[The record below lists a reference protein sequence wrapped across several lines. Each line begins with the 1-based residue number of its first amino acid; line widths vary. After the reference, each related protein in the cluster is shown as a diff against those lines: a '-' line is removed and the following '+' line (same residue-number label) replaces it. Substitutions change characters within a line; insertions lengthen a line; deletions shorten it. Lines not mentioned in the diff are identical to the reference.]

1 MDKLN
6 AIKVCRE
13 VARQGGFAAAARQL
27 NISTPSVSRIV
38 SELEEDLGVRLFLR
52 STRQVSVTEDG
63 DAFLNRTSI
72 LVDELDV
79 ASAEI
84 RERRSIPRGHLNVSS
99 VVAFGQE
106 MVAPAVPGFLALN
119 PQVTLNLRLEN
130 RHVDLIQE
138 NVDLAIRVGDR
149 DGLAASGL
157 TARKLFSQKL
167 IFVASPGYVARY
179 GAPKSLDDVAER
191 PTVKQVSG
199 NWGVVNQLQNGPTQT
214 TFRMPDKFIVNSPNA
229 AVNAVASGHVMG
241 LIGDYLAKDML
252 ATGHLQR
259 LLPDYATM
267 EQPIYAVFV
276 HRTYMPAKLRAFID
290 HLVEAL
296 RQGPES

>member
-84 RERRSIPRGHLNVSS
+84 RERRSIPQGHLNVSS

-179 GAPKSLDDVAER
+179 GAPKSLDDVAESYAQKLV
-191 PTVKQVSG
+191 TV
-199 NWGVVNQLQNGPTQT
+199 
-214 TFRMPDKFIVNSPNA
+214 
-229 AVNAVASGHVMG
+229 
-241 LIGDYLAKDML
+241 
-252 ATGHLQR
+252 
-259 LLPDYATM
+259 
-267 EQPIYAVFV
+267 
-276 HRTYMPAKLRAFID
+276 
-290 HLVEAL
+290 
-296 RQGPES
+296 